1 MGAIVITTLVKV
13 AIFNKHSKMHN
24 NILSD
29 VEADES
35 HYKMGSLIGP
45 LILGPHFIVSKCLM
59 RRLIFS
65 ESSPWK

>member
-35 HYKMGSLIGP
+35 HYKMGSLIGSIDP
-45 LILGPHFIVSKCLM
+45 WPSLYCVQMFNETIN
-59 RRLIFS
+59 IF
-65 ESSPWK
+65 